1 MKVCLLCYRGNP
13 YAGGQGIYLY
23 HLARELFG
31 LGHEVEVIV
40 GRPYPR
46 YLGRWARVHKLR
58 NRNLW
63 GVYRGE
69 WLREGRPLGMLAPWN
84 LFEFAATRLRF
95 FPEPLSF
102 SLRALGLLGGLLRGG
117 RFDVIHDIQTL
128 GYGIWAMR
136 AFGLPLVTTVH
147 HPLTVDRRESF
158 ARDRTLGERYN
169 TAAFYPVTMQGRVI
183 RRMDR
188 VITASAAG
196 KAEIV
201 REFRVRPERISI
213 VPNGVDL
220 ETFRNPGGISRAEAS
235 LLFVGNTDDVRKG
248 TRYLLDALERLPPEV
263 TLRIVDDPY
272 PRKTLMPME
281 VERRGLSGRV
291 TFTGKLSPEALV
303 GEYCRCTLLVQPSL
317 YEGFGLPAAEAMAC
331 GAPIVAAGS
340 GAVGEVVTPQAGVL
354 VPPGDGEALAGAI
367 GALLAA
373 PARRRTMGEA
383 GVREAGA
390 RFSWPASARGVVEVY
405 RRAVAERTGAAA

>member
-13 YAGGQGIYLY
+13 HAGGQGVYLY
-23 HLARELFG
+23 HLARELFR
-31 LGHEVEVIV
+31 LGHEVQVIV

-63 GVYRGE
+63 GVYRRE
-69 WLREGRPLGMLAPWN
+69 WLREGRPLGMLAPCN
-84 LFEFAATRLRF
+84 LLEFAATRLRF

-102 SLRALGLLGGLLRGG
+102 SLRALGLLPGLLRRG

-158 ARDRTLGERYN
+158 ARDRTLGERYH
-169 TAAFYPVTMQGRVI
+169 TAAFYPVTMQGHVI

-201 REFRVRPERISI
+201 RDFRVRAERISV

-220 ETFRNPGGISRAEAS
+220 ETFRNPGEIPRAEAS

-248 TRYLLDALERLPPEV
+248 TRYLLDALERLPPAV

-331 GAPIVAAGS
+331 GTSVVAAGS

-354 VPPGDGEALAGAI
+354 VPPGDGEALAHAI
-367 GALLAA
+367 GSLLAD
-373 PARRRTMGEA
+373 PARRRAMGAA
-383 GVREAGA
+383 GVREAVA
-390 RFSWPASARGVVEVY
+390 RFSWPACARRVVEVY
-405 RRAVAERTGAAA
+405 RQASAEREGAAA